1 MNKNIINFIATIIIA
16 IILSQ
21 FLPWWSIMLAAF
33 ITGVSINLKQKAVF
47 FIPFMAITIFWI
59 VYAFMLSSSN
69 DFTLA
74 KKIAVLLPLQGS
86 PYFLILVTGLI
97 GGLAAGI
104 AGVLGNQL
112 HSLFL
117 NGNKRI

>member
-21 FLPWWSIMLAAF
+21 FLSWWSIMLAAF
-33 ITGVSINLKQKAVF
+33 ITGVSISLKKKAVF
-47 FIPFMAITIFWI
+47 FIPFLAITLFWL
-59 VYAFMLSSSN
+59 VYAFLLGSSN

-74 KKIAVLLPLQGS
+74 KKIAVLLPLQGN

-97 GGLAAGI
+97 GGTAAGI
-104 AGVLGNQL
+104 SGVLGNQFKN
-112 HSLFL
+112 LFSQ
-117 NGNKRI
+117 NT